1 MNDIKTCVA
10 QNIAQLR
17 RAQGITQ
24 LELAERMNYSDK
36 AVSKW
41 ERGESLPD
49 VTVLK
54 ELADLFGVTVDFLI
68 TGEHDAPPVV
78 EPISRRRHRNRGLI
92 AGMSVVLV
100 WLLATAAFVAADL
113 IPGRTP
119 IHWLSFVYAVPV
131 SMIVWLV
138 FNAIW
143 FNHRRNFLIISL
155 LMWSVLGAFYVTFA
169 ALGHHPWQIFALGVP
184 GQIIILLWSR
194 VRRKPKG

>member
-1 MNDIKTCVA
+1 MNDIKTVVA

-24 LELAERMNYSDK
+24 LELAEKMNYSDK
-36 AVSKW
+36 AISKW

-54 ELADLFGVTVDFLI
+54 DLADLFGVTVDYLI
-68 TGEHDAPPVV
+68 TDEHEAAPAAEPVN
-78 EPISRRRHRNRGLI
+78 RRRHRNRGLI
-92 AGMSVVLV
+92 TGMSVMLV

-119 IHWLSFVYAVPV
+119 IHWLSFIYAVPV

-138 FNAIW
+138 FNSLW
-143 FNHRRNFLIISL
+143 FSHRRNFLIISL
-155 LMWSVLGAFYVTFA
+155 LVWSILGAIYVTFV
-169 ALGHHPWQIFALGVP
+169 ALGHNPWQIFALGIP
-184 GQIIILLWSR
+184 GQAIILLWSR
-194 VRRKPKG
+194 VRRKPKE